1 MWTPDKIT
9 INVKENLEEY
19 LQQRGKSEV
28 KFGFTEAE
36 RHQINR
42 EMYAAEVRANAEA
55 EELYPRSKQ
64 ENVQRYLNKESEL
77 MQKYQAQVRSK
88 YGITKE
94 IQVQIFLESYE
105 ESWPD

>member
-1 MWTPDKIT
+1 
-9 INVKENLEEY
+9 
-19 LQQRGKSEV
+19 
-28 KFGFTEAE
+28 
-36 RHQINR
+36 
-42 EMYAAEVRANAEA
+42 MYAAEVRANAEA

-64 ENVQRYLNKESEL
+64 ENVQRHLNKESEL